1 MQSTMMMMLMMM
13 LSTIDSRGAA
23 AIISRNPPTSISKG
37 TLIFFCGKM
46 GSGKTTSS
54 HQISKERN
62 AVLLSEDEWLSS
74 LYPNKIS
81 SIQDYVIYSN
91 LLKVPMK
98 SLVTNILNT
107 GTNVVMDYPANTIK
121 QRQWFRDIL
130 LTTKGNDDD
139 DDDDDD
145 ENSISSSYSSLI
157 STMSPHELILLDNVT
172 DEICLERIIKR
183 GRLTDTIEMFTQM
196 NQYFVPPTMEEGF
209 TITRL

>member
-1 MQSTMMMMLMMM
+1 M
-13 LSTIDSRGAA
+13 LSTIGSRGAA
-23 AIISRNPPTSISKG
+23 AISSKNPPTSSISKG

-46 GSGKTTSS
+46 GSGKTTLS

-74 LYPNKIS
+74 LYPNNNVFT
-81 SIQDYVIYSN
+81 IQDYIKYSN

-172 DEICLERIIKR
+172 DEICLERITKR
-183 GRLTDTIEMFTQM
+183 GKPTDTIEMFTQM